1 MAKVIR
7 LAAEW
12 LHMLFGLYWNY
23 DKEDR
28 EAMSWVKLKT
38 DDALQAAL
46 NAPKAACTPTVSQ
59 NMTHRIRLHAEFI
72 FANPCLVSQQPV
84 LPVFR

>member
-12 LHMLFGLYWNY
+12 LHTLFGLYWNY
-23 DKEDR
+23 DKEGR

-46 NAPKAACTPTVSQ
+46 KAPKAACTPTVS
-59 NMTHRIRLHAEFI
+59 
-72 FANPCLVSQQPV
+72 
-84 LPVFR
+84 

>member
-23 DKEDR
+23 DKEGR

-46 NAPKAACTPTVSQ
+46 SASKAACTPNT
-59 NMTHRIRLHAEFI
+59 
-72 FANPCLVSQQPV
+72 PQP
-84 LPVFR
+84 PPKDNG